1 MEPHIDIDM
10 MPLTSM
16 ALIILMILM
25 TMSPGITKQRND
37 VKIPVAETAERE
49 KSSPITVTLT
59 ADGKI
64 EVGDEETD
72 ISGLGRLLS
81 EKLKTS
87 PESILLIRA
96 DRDLLYSDIEL
107 VLRIGVESG
116 ALKIAIGAEK
126 KK

>member
-72 ISGLGRLLS
+72 ISGLGRLLR

-116 ALKIAIGAEK
+116 ARKIAIGAEK

>member
-116 ALKIAIGAEK
+116 ARKIAIGAEK

>member
-16 ALIILMILM
+16 ALIILLILM

-37 VKIPVAETAERE
+37 VKIPAAETAERE
-49 KSSPITVTLT
+49 KASPVTVTLLV
-59 ADGKI
+59 DGRI
-64 EVGDEETD
+64 EVSGKETD
-72 ISGLGRLLS
+72 ISGLGLLLS

-96 DRDLLYSDIEL
+96 DRNLLYSDIEP
-107 VLRIGVESG
+107 VLQIGTASG
-116 ALKIAIGAEK
+116 ARKIAIGAEK

>member
-16 ALIILMILM
+16 ALIILLILM

-37 VKIPVAETAERE
+37 VKIPLAETAERE
-49 KSSPITVTLT
+49 KASPVTVTLLV
-59 ADGKI
+59 DGRI
-64 EVGDEETD
+64 EVSGKETD
-72 ISGLGRLLS
+72 ISGLGLLLS

-96 DRDLLYSDIEL
+96 DRNLLYSDIEP
-107 VLRIGVESG
+107 VLQIGTASG
-116 ALKIAIGAEK
+116 ARKIAIGAEK